1 MNFNPG
7 KIGFGLALIVGVT
20 QSSWAQTTVRLSDF
34 KDPSKSWKEVG
45 QVWADPSLPN
55 SLFTDGQGSVLVN
68 LPDKKNPG
76 KDLVS
81 TESYGDLELKLEY
94 MMAQG
99 SNSGLYLQGQYEI
112 QLLDSWTKISPKA
125 GDNGG
130 IYERWDEARPD
141 GQKGYEGY
149 APRQN
154 ASKAPGLWQI
164 LEVGFQAPKF
174 SASGEKIQNAR
185 IRFVRLNGVTVQE
198 DIELQG
204 PTRGSLRSVEVAR
217 GPIRIQGDH
226 GPIAIKSL
234 EIKPM
239 DTQAPSLANLTM
251 EVYSGSFADLNEL
264 AGKTPVNKKSLHSLN
279 ELSTGV
285 TGTSLTKVQGTIQIV
300 QAGNYTLDMAV
311 PNGLGAI
318 SIGSESASSLSSGRI
333 RVEKNLS
340 AGSHPITFY
349 VSKPRDWTTQGF
361 SLQIQESGLWPV
373 QLSQPAGNT
382 QTDSDPIWV
391 DTDQTPVLR
400 SFIEMPD
407 RGKISHAVSVSSKA
421 GIHFSYDLSTGR
433 LIRVWRGLFLDATPM
448 WNNRGNGVSRPLG
461 NLTYLNSS
469 SKSDP
474 ITGTD
479 SFTPK
484 GYQIIGDGQ
493 VRFLATTATG
503 ELTDQV
509 QLLAD
514 GKGLTRT
521 LKRTGGSPMEVP
533 VLEGKSIKQ
542 IRENFYWIE
551 DAGLYLQVGDKSIKP
566 TLNSQG
572 QVVLPFSSELT
583 YTLLF

>member
-1 MNFNPG
+1 MNFNSG
-7 KIGFGLALIVGVT
+7 KIGVGLALT
-20 QSSWAQTTVRLSDF
+20 LLAAQPSWAQVPVKLTDF
-34 KDPSKSWKEVG
+34 QTPSKSWKEVS
-45 QVWADPSLPN
+45 QVWADPSISN
-55 SLFTDGQGSVLVN
+55 TLFTEGQGTVMVN
-68 LPDKKNPG
+68 IPDKKNPG
-76 KDLVS
+76 KDIIT
-81 TESYGDLELKLEY
+81 TESYGDLELRLVY
-94 MMAQG
+94 MMAPG

-112 QLLDSWTKISPKA
+112 QLLDSWAKISPKA

-130 IYERWDEARPD
+130 IYERWDESRPE

-154 ASKAPGLWQI
+154 ASKAPGLWQT
-164 LEVGFQAPKF
+164 LEVGFQAPRF
-174 SASGEKIQNAR
+174 ASSGEKIQNAR

-204 PTRGSLRSVEVAR
+204 PTRGSLRSGEVAR

-226 GPIAIKSL
+226 GPIAIQSL
-234 EIKPM
+234 EITPM
-239 DTQAPSLANLTM
+239 DTPAPSLSGLTM
-251 EVYSGSFADLNEL
+251 EVFSGSITDLNEIGGKIPVIKKSLNSLNEL
-264 AGKTPVNKKSLHSLN
+264 ASGIAGSSLI
-279 ELSTGV
+279 
-285 TGTSLTKVQGTIQIV
+285 KVQGTIQV
-300 QAGNYTLDMAV
+300 AKSGNYTLDMVV

-318 SIGSESASSLSSGRI
+318 SIGNESADDLRSGRI

-391 DTDQTPVLR
+391 DTDQAPVLR

>member
-1 MNFNPG
+1 MNFNLG
-7 KIGFGLALIVGVT
+7 KIGFGLAMTFMSVHAA
-20 QSSWAQTTVRLSDF
+20 WAQVPVKLANFQT
-34 KDPSKSWKEVG
+34 PSKSWKEVS
-45 QVWADPSLPN
+45 QVWADPSMSN
-55 SLFTDGQGSVLVN
+55 TLFTEGQGSVLVN

-76 KDLVS
+76 RDIIS
-81 TESYGDLELKLEY
+81 TESYGDLELKLVY
-94 MMAQG
+94 MMAPG

-112 QLLDSWTKISPKA
+112 QLLDSWAKTSPKA

-130 IYERWDEARPD
+130 IYERWDESRPD

-154 ASKAPGLWQI
+154 ASKAPGLWQT

-174 SASGEKIQNAR
+174 SASGEKTANAR
-185 IRFVRLNGVTVQE
+185 IRYVRLNGVTVQE
-198 DIELQG
+198 DVELQG
-204 PTRGSLRSVEVAR
+204 PTRGALRPNEVAR

-226 GPIAIKSL
+226 GPIAIQSL

-239 DTQAPSLANLTM
+239 DTPAPSLSNLSM
-251 EVYSGSFADLNEL
+251 EVYTGSITDLNEL
-264 AGKTPVNKKSLHSLN
+264 SGKTPVSKKSLGSLN
-279 ELSTGV
+279 ELSSGIA
-285 TGTSLTKVQGTIQIV
+285 GSSLIKVQGTIQI
-300 QAGNYTLDMAV
+300 AKSGNYTLDMVV

-318 SIGSESASSLSSGRI
+318 SVGNETASDLRSGRI
-333 RVEKNLS
+333 RVEKSLS
-340 AGSHPITFY
+340 AGSHPITFF

-361 SLQIQESGLWPV
+361 NFQIQEDGLWPI

-433 LIRVWRGLFLDATPM
+433 LIRVWRGMFLDATPM

-469 SKSDP
+469 SKADP
-474 ITGTD
+474 ILGSS

-484 GYQIIGDGQ
+484 GYQILGDGQ
-493 VRFLATTATG
+493 IRFLADTQTG
-503 ELTDQV
+503 EFTDQV
-509 QLLAD
+509 QLHSD

-521 LKRTGGSPMEVP
+521 LKRSSGQAMEIP
-533 VLEGKSIKQ
+533 VLEGTSLKQ
-542 IRENFYWIE
+542 VRENFYWIE
-551 DAGLYLQVGDKSIKP
+551 DAGLYLQLADKSIKP
-566 TLNSQG
+566 FVNSQG
-572 QVVLPFSSELT
+572 QVVLPFAAELT